1 MYKSEALWYHE
12 ISRHVLR
19 YQYTQDLRMYIKVSG
34 NHNSSTW
41 KYLPESAICSSSSP
55 SSKRDRFRA
64 GDEIGVACPSALE
77 DLRSSQDLVGHTMPY
92 IMLQRAVTSPG
103 WEYLG
108 MTLNFDGSVSLSYVI
123 CSIVFMC
130 FQMFFNVFQW
140 HWIKYNKININQ
152 QNIIKHRHIQL
163 EHKSCQGLQFLTSA
177 VSQKETQLSWS
188 ENHRKT
194 MKNSLP
200 QSSQP
205 VFQSQHNN
213 NI

>member
-1 MYKSEALWYHE
+1 MLLCLSWHGLPGAP
-12 ISRHVLR
+12 R
-19 YQYTQDLRMYIKVSG
+19 
-34 NHNSSTW
+34 NSMQC
-41 KYLPESAICSSSSP
+41 LPESAICSSSSP
-55 SSKRDRFRA
+55 SSKRNRFRA

-108 MTLNFDGSVSLSYVI
+108 MTLNFDGSVALSYVI

-194 MKNSLP
+194 MKNYEKTLFHNRP
-200 QSSQP
+200 SQCFNP
-205 VFQSQHNN
+205 NTTRTQ
-213 NI
+213 